1 MREIKITSPKSILM
15 KRASILG
22 FIFLSFAFNTKA
34 QPFDSALADKLQNIL
49 DSMRTT
55 ANIKGISACVI
66 YPGLGT
72 WNGVSGIS
80 HPGVPI
86 TSDMEFGIASNT
98 KLFTAVLIL
107 KLAENNLIGL
117 DDSLHEYLPVYTNI
131 NPNITI
137 RQLLNHTS
145 GLDDVTNVPGY
156 PDSMLTDPNRIFTPQ
171 ELLTW
176 AGPPL
181 FAPGTGWSYCNT
193 NYLLAGL
200 IAESATGQS
209 YSQLLRDSILN
220 PLQMDS
226 TFLAVYE
233 PILFPVAQPWQAG
246 VNNHSI
252 PRTSVNSAAW
262 AAGAMYSTAGEMARW
277 YEALLNGQVLNQN
290 SIQEMTTFVGSGN
303 YGMGIAGT
311 TINGRTVWCHGG
323 QIWGG
328 YNSSMMYDTASGI
341 IISVYINQLPGQA
354 FQIAVQLLT
363 AMVNHPLAIGEN
375 PKNDIGVALFPNPA
389 DGYVQVRLPD
399 NETGQIHFTLSD
411 ETGKHLLVGNITEK
425 EQRISLTEYPRGIY
439 FITLTEG
446 TKQTTLKIIRR

>member
-1 MREIKITSPKSILM
+1 MKKILFYFLLI
-15 KRASILG
+15 AG
-22 FIFLSFAFNTKA
+22 FILKTNAQSFD
-34 QPFDSALADKLQNIL
+34 PLLADRLQNTL

-55 ANIKGISACVI
+55 ANIKGVSACVI

-80 HPGVPI
+80 HQGVPI
-86 TSDMEFGIASNT
+86 TSDLEFGIASNT
-98 KLFTAVLIL
+98 KLFTGVLIL
-107 KLAENNLIGL
+107 KLAEENLLQL
-117 DDSLHEYLPVYTNI
+117 DDPLHEYLPPYNNI
-131 NPNITI
+131 NPNVTI

-145 GLDDVTNVPGY
+145 GLDDVTHVPGY
-156 PDSMLTDPNRIFTPQ
+156 PDSMLTDPNRVFTPQ

-181 FAPGTGWSYCNT
+181 FAPGTDWNYCNT

-200 IAESATGQS
+200 IAESVTGQS
-209 YSQLLRDSILN
+209 YSQLLRERILN

-246 VNNHSI
+246 VNNQSI

-277 YEALLNGQVLNQN
+277 YEALMSGQVINAN
-290 SIQEMTTFVGSGN
+290 SFQELTTFVGSGS
-303 YGMGIAGT
+303 YGMGIART
-311 TINGRTVWCHGG
+311 TIMGRTVWCHGG

-354 FQIAVQLLT
+354 FQIAVQLLS
-363 AMVNHPLAIGEN
+363 AMVNHPLGLSEQGGEETG
-375 PKNDIGVALFPNPA
+375 IILYPNPS
-389 DGYVQVRLPD
+389 DGYVQWEMPEAENGRFLLSNQIGKRLMSGVI
-399 NETGQIHFTLSD
+399 TG
-411 ETGKHLLVGNITEK
+411 K
-425 EQRISLTEYPRGIY
+425 EQRISLWEYPPGIY
-439 FITLTEG
+439 YLTLQSRTKNRTLT
-446 TKQTTLKIIRR
+446 IIKR